1 MNKGKNKTFHF
12 NWLIFAIYAIGVFVE
27 VILKLTATSGSGDSL
42 SNLIVMAVFF
52 LIILLIFAMA
62 ANLFKKG
69 SRMKEELDNA
79 SLSLQ
84 KPGKCESLTA
94 DDLDNFFRDESLV
107 SAMKEFKKENAIR
120 RNMSKET
127 CADIRDHINYEML
140 EKAIHTHYLDQIS
153 NIMTALGILGT
164 FLGLSIGLN
173 SFDLSGTATDVE
185 KKIQP
190 LMEGIKVAFHTS
202 ICGIFYSVLF
212 NLTYRRFYAGV
223 EASVENFVDVFSENV
238 ITSVNNGSTMTQI
251 SYQDKI
257 ARSMVY
263 QSKILE
269 RIDEHMTGAFV
280 QQLTETLGKISDM
293 AIDLT
298 KVNQGLES
306 SVSHFDQF
314 TDKMEKYQRMVNA
327 SIENMSDQIQV
338 QNDKMQNYI
347 ELFGKSLRTSE
358 DMNNKMY
365 QQLEFVDKTLAN
377 SKNINEGLSE
387 TAEKLNIQLEHIDQ
401 ISRASQE
408 YFKTSLEAI
417 KESSMKEIQTFSKQ
431 TKADIKMVSDT
442 SKKEMEVIKQMSQ
455 ENIEKIG
462 QAAEQK
468 IEQITVVKRTTS
480 QDIQKVSDSLVDNIE
495 KLTQSMEQKGKAVVD
510 EYYTELNNNIKS
522 FASNIRSM
530 KNATTQMEKIA
541 KEIPVFMLDT
551 KGNIETQFSEMQ
563 IKLDQYLE
571 YADKLHSDI
580 ANRWELLRTQEE
592 N

>member
-1 MNKGKNKTFHF
+1 MDDTNELTYPLFHKNMRVVPYDPECFMDCFFSPVFKHNDNIRKWVVLQYKTSGANTLKELQEGKVVFFYSFCKEKALNKQIMKYIDVINQEMNGDFTPNNYNAFCIDKKNGYLFALKEEELFIVNQKNKVYGCFLKDIVMQSQTVRKRNGDIIIGSCDLDPQFVEFSRDIKFLQEDIDLTDTFHP
-12 NWLIFAIYAIGVFVE
+12 
-27 VILKLTATSGSGDSL
+27 
-42 SNLIVMAVFF
+42 
-52 LIILLIFAMA
+52 
-62 ANLFKKG
+62 
-69 SRMKEELDNA
+69 
-79 SLSLQ
+79 Q
-84 KPGKCESLTA
+84 
-94 DDLDNFFRDESLV
+94 
-107 SAMKEFKKENAIR
+107 
-120 RNMSKET
+120 
-127 CADIRDHINYEML
+127 
-140 EKAIHTHYLDQIS
+140 
-153 NIMTALGILGT
+153 
-164 FLGLSIGLN
+164 
-173 SFDLSGTATDVE
+173 
-185 KKIQP
+185 
-190 LMEGIKVAFHTS
+190 GIKVAFHTS

-510 EYYTELNNNIKS
+510 EYYTELNSNIKS